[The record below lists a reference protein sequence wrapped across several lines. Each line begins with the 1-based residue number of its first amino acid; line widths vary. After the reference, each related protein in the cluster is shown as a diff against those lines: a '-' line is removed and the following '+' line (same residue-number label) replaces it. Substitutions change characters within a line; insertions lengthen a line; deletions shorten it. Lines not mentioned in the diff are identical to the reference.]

1 MKTKYWI
8 FALVLVLLVS
18 GISGFY
24 LMNANQN
31 AVFANIIS
39 DGETIKT
46 VSLHMDQEFT
56 VTAPN
61 GGENTVT
68 VKDGMIAVTAATCPD
83 HYCMQRG
90 FCDGGTQIVCLP
102 NRLVIEFAAEQEIDG
117 LIG

>member
-8 FALVLVLLVS
+8 LALALVLVVS
-18 GISGFY
+18 AAGGFY
-24 LMNANQN
+24 LLNSNQDAAF
-31 AVFANIIS
+31 AVILSN
-39 DGETIKT
+39 GETIRT

-68 VKDGMIAVTAATCPD
+68 VKDGKIAVTEATCPD

-102 NRLVIEFAAEQEIDG
+102 NRLVIEFLAEQEIDG
-117 LIG
+117 VIG